1 MLLIN
6 IFVLSLLFWRLYT
19 FLACSSSDVSGEPTS
34 EDSGSLQDSL
44 PQISAVAAY
53 SKGFACS
60 SSPGVVLLFE
70 KTNKEVYKESQE
82 IWVGEK
88 KNFCKQLQSRC
99 LFLWAGGLLLIQLL
113 IIILSTTLKS
123 IISMSLMPQW
133 CKKEGICQSSHRN
146 SVTDELLQGSSACTH
161 MWNRLWGC

>member
-19 FLACSSSDVSGEPTS
+19 FLACSGSDVAGEPTS

-44 PQISAVAAY
+44 PQISAVVAY

-70 KTNKEVYKESQE
+70 KTNEKEVYKESQE

-88 KNFCKQLQSRC
+88 KLLQAIAKQRPVFVGSR
-99 LFLWAGGLLLIQLL
+99 AA
-113 IIILSTTLKS
+113 SDS
-123 IISMSLMPQW
+123 IINN
-133 CKKEGICQSSHRN
+133 N
-146 SVTDELLQGSSACTH
+146 S
-161 MWNRLWGC
+161 